1 MDTVGAS
8 GAGGGI
14 ITIIYLAV
22 VVLEIAAMWQ
32 VFSKAGQPGWAAII
46 PIYNTITMLKVVGRP
61 LWWFVLLL
69 IPLVNI
75 VMWFMI
81 ALDLAKSFGRGTGF
95 GVATFFFPYVTIPML
110 GFGGAQYQ
118 GPAASPQT
126 AYAGAAS
133 F

>member
-1 MDTVGAS
+1 MHTIAAS

-22 VVLEIAAMWQ
+22 VVLEIAALWQ
-32 VFSKAGQPGWAAII
+32 LFAKAGQPGWAAII
-46 PIYNTITMLKVVGRP
+46 PIYNTIVWLKVVGRP

-75 VMWFMI
+75 VMYFI
-81 ALDLAKSFGRGTGF
+81 LALDLAKSFGRGTGF

-110 GFGGAQYQ
+110 GFGSAQYQ
-118 GPAASPQT
+118 GPAASPQP
-126 AYAGAAS
+126 AYAGASS

>member
-1 MDTVGAS
+1 MHTIAAS

-22 VVLEIAAMWQ
+22 VVLEIAALWQ
-32 VFSKAGQPGWAAII
+32 LFAKAGQPGWAAII
-46 PIYNTITMLKVVGRP
+46 PIYNTIVWLKVVGRP

-75 VMWFMI
+75 VMYFI
-81 ALDLAKSFGRGTGF
+81 LALDLAKSFGRGTGF

-110 GFGGAQYQ
+110 GFGSAQYQ
-118 GPAASPQT
+118 GPAASPQPV
-126 AYAGAAS
+126 YAGASS